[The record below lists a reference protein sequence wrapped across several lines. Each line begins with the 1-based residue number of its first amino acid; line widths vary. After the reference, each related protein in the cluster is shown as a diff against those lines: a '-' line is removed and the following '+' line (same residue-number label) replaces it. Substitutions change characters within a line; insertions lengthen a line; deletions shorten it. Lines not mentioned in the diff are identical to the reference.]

1 MIAILGGLGAAVAWA
16 VSTLCSSRSS
26 RLIHPLSVTSWVMLV
41 GLVIAA
47 PAAIADGIPRGL
59 HGSSVVWLA
68 VAGVGNVAGLSLSY
82 YALRVGQVG
91 VVAPVISTEGAM
103 AAVIALLAG
112 ESLAPSVGVALA
124 VIATGICLASIPPGG
139 THRSARA
146 DHRTSVLL
154 AVATAVLFGLS
165 LYATGR
171 AGATLPSS
179 WVVLGARLVG
189 VAALAIPLAVRGRLE
204 MAPGVGRLVIVAGVC
219 EVLGFYSFILGSRHG
234 IAITAVLASQFAAV
248 SVLGAYLLFGE
259 RLSRVQLA
267 GVATVI
273 CGVAI
278 LSALQA

>member
-1 MIAILGGLGAAVAWA
+1 
-16 VSTLCSSRSS
+16 
-26 RLIHPLSVTSWVMLV
+26 
-41 GLVIAA
+41 
-47 PAAIADGIPRGL
+47 
-59 HGSSVVWLA
+59 
-68 VAGVGNVAGLSLSY
+68 
-82 YALRVGQVG
+82 
-91 VVAPVISTEGAM
+91 
-103 AAVIALLAG
+103 
-112 ESLAPSVGVALA
+112 
-124 VIATGICLASIPPGG
+124 
-139 THRSARA
+139 
-146 DHRTSVLL
+146 
-154 AVATAVLFGLS
+154 VATAVLFGLS